1 MIYLK
6 YLNNL
11 KIKTLTGDQRVMVWE
26 SFGNKR
32 VIHIQ
37 RMRPE
42 ARHAV
47 KIWSLGFVDVIP
59 SETVHGDQQDLS
71 GILFGASIRHQV
83 CHTHSNKTQQ

>member
-1 MIYLK
+1 M
-6 YLNNL
+6 

-83 CHTHSNKTQQ
+83 GHTHSNKTQQ